1 LDMDVV
7 DELEEHARARLDEEE
22 ENEFL
27 RNLVFLIEDYKS
39 LRELLTRDASGEMA
53 IVAKQH
59 RIIHDLEITSERRR
73 LEIERLGR
81 ENEVFRG
88 RFDILTKNLRSMGD
102 VVKTLGEASENNGA
116 GFDALRKG

>member
-1 LDMDVV
+1 MDMDVV
-7 DELEEHARARLDEEE
+7 DELEQHARARLDEDDDES
-22 ENEFL
+22 L
-27 RNLVFLIEDYKS
+27 RNLVYLIEDYKS
-39 LRELLTRDASGEMA
+39 LRELLTRDAGGELA

-59 RIIHDLEITSERRR
+59 RIINDLEITSERRR
-73 LEIERLGR
+73 LEIERLTR

-88 RFDILTKNLRSMGD
+88 RFEILTKNLRSMGD